1 MTAPVPDAPVPATE
15 ASYDRRFFEGQA
27 AASLQSARV
36 VLSQVFPIVQPRR
49 VLDVGC
55 GIGPWMRAALDLGAA
70 EVLGVDGD
78 YVDRS
83 MLLVD
88 PSSFIP
94 ADLASQRL
102 SDVLGAKA
110 DTPFD
115 LVVCMEVAEHLPFQ
129 RAPSLV
135 ADLSSLADIVLFS
148 AAVPFQFGTHH
159 INEQWPEFWS
169 ILFRA
174 HGFACFDCLRAD
186 LWAARGVDWWY
197 AQNALLFARE
207 GSEAASRLP
216 ATGRAEGKGLSLVHP
231 ENLLAN
237 LLGLPRR
244 YRLQAAQ
251 EEVQDLRSLI
261 AANMRRDAVL
271 PALAAPTRAAGA
283 GPDVPGVFPG
293 TRTEI
298 YQPEEE
304 IAALSRRLTETG
316 AFLETA
322 NAAFVAERAKRAEL
336 ESALNGVQAELQV
349 TQAELHRFHDLTQRL
364 RAQSTARMVAETKLA
379 DFQADERNRHRAL
392 ADQLEEERQTM
403 LAEIEAARQALDAT
417 RQALDAERDE
427 LHRERAALGQRSL
440 ELDASEAMIEAVQR
454 SRTWRLTRRTLRL
467 ARRLTTVAE
476 PTPQPA
482 PPSIPDGV
490 IEAMPLSDEP
500 LPEAEPPAAQP
511 EPILIKR
518 FGVVMGQV
526 QWWTLAAAK
535 TRLQRLDVFDAADYL
550 RRNPDVAAAG
560 IDPYTHFIQ
569 SGALEGRGRVDPEDL
584 ARLMAGLT
592 LFDNAVRALPPEP
605 VNAVDLP
612 ALVADV
618 GPIGL
623 YVSTQGNVFMND
635 LAEDLAA
642 DLRSIGVPVVI
653 RDENADIEARPGVCV
668 YIAPHE
674 FFILGRGPAWIRD
687 DVLFEGFVFGTEQIQ
702 TSWFNTALPFTLMA
716 RGTLDLC
723 AQTADLFARLDMA
736 TLHVLPGVRQRPRPL
751 TEQDRRHPLFGV
763 LPAAA
768 RAEIDP
774 STPFRARPIDI
785 SFFGTS
791 SPRRDQFFARNAAFF
806 ADYETFNYCR
816 RPGRGPILMDS
827 EDGPLSRLAGH
838 VCGHSKISLNIHREE
853 FGYFEWHRMIRH
865 GMCGGS
871 LVVSDPCLPHPSF
884 VANEHYLQ
892 ESARHIPDLLEW
904 LLNTDDGEREAE
916 RVRSNANTLI
926 TETYDVKRTVT
937 ELLSFFA
944 RHRARER

>member
-1 MTAPVPDAPVPATE
+1 MTAPKPDAPESA
-15 ASYDRRFFEGQA
+15 ADSYDRSFFKGQA

-36 VLSQVFPIVQPRR
+36 VLGRVFPLVQPRR

-55 GIGPWMRAALDLGAA
+55 GTGSWMRAALDLGAT
-70 EVLGVDGD
+70 ETLGVDGD

-88 PSSFIP
+88 PGSFIP
-94 ADLASQRL
+94 ADLALQHL
-102 SDVLGAKA
+102 PDVLGSQA

-135 ADLSSLADIVLFS
+135 TELSSLGDLVLFS
-148 AAVPFQFGTHH
+148 AAVPFQFGTQH
-159 INEQWPEFWS
+159 INEQWPEFWA

-186 LWAARGVDWWY
+186 LWATPGVDWWY
-197 AQNALLFARE
+197 AQNAILFARE
-207 GSEAASRLP
+207 GSKAASRLP
-216 ATGRAEGKGLSLVHP
+216 ASSSAEGRGLSLVHP

-237 LLGLPRR
+237 LLGIPRR

-261 AANMRRDAVL
+261 AANLRRDAVL
-271 PALAAPTRAAGA
+271 PALAAPARAAAA
-283 GPDVPGVFPG
+283 GPDMPGVFPG
-293 TRTEI
+293 TRMNT

-304 IAALSRRLTETG
+304 MAALSRRLVETG
-316 AFLETA
+316 GFLEAA
-322 NAAFVAERAKRAEL
+322 NAAFMAERTKRTQVEA
-336 ESALNGVQAELQV
+336 ALTGVQAELQV
-349 TQAELHRFHDLTQRL
+349 VQAELHRFHDLTQRL
-364 RAQSTARMVAETKLA
+364 QAQSTARMVAETKLA
-379 DFQADERNRHRAL
+379 DFQADEKNRRQAL
-392 ADQLEEERQTM
+392 VDQLDEERQAM
-403 LAEIEAARQALDAT
+403 LAELAAT
-417 RQALDAERDE
+417 RQALDANRDE
-427 LHRERAALGQRSL
+427 LHRQQAALDQRSL
-440 ELDASEAMIEAVQR
+440 QLAASEAMIEAVQR
-454 SRTWRLTRRTLRL
+454 SRTWRLTNRALRL
-467 ARRLTTVAE
+467 ARRLPSAVKPMALPDQPLSLATVIE
-476 PTPQPA
+476 PA
-482 PPSIPDGV
+482 PLLDNV
-490 IEAMPLSDEP
+490 
-500 LPEAEPPAAQP
+500 LPEKTEPPAGQP

-518 FGVVMGQV
+518 FEVVMGQV

-535 TRLQRLDVFDAADYL
+535 TRLQRLDVFDAAGYL

-560 IDPYTHFIQ
+560 MDPYTHFIQ
-569 SGALEGRGRVDPEDL
+569 SGALEGRGHVDPEDL
-584 ARLMAGLT
+584 ARLLGSLI
-592 LFDNAVRALPPEP
+592 LFDNAVRALPPKPASE
-605 VNAVDLP
+605 VDLP

-618 GPIGL
+618 GPIAL

-642 DLRSIGVPVVI
+642 DLRSIGVPVTI
-653 RDENADIEARPGVCV
+653 QDEKANIDARPAVCV

-674 FFILGRGPAWIRD
+674 FFTLGRGPAWIRE
-687 DVLFEGFVFGTEQIQ
+687 DVLYEGFVFGTEQIQ

-723 AQTADLFARLDMA
+723 AQTADLFAQLDMA

-751 TEQDRRHPLFGV
+751 TEQDHRHPLFGV
-763 LPAAA
+763 LPAPA

-774 STPFRARPIDI
+774 SIPFRARPIDI

-806 ADYETFNYCR
+806 AEYETFNYCR

-838 VCGHSKISLNIHREE
+838 VSGHSKISLNIHREE

-884 VANEHYLQ
+884 IANEHYLQ

-904 LLNTDDGEREAE
+904 LLTTEDGEREAE

-944 RHRARER
+944 RHRSRER